1 MSESVPS
8 VPEGDG
14 NTESSPSLKDINPKK
29 HWCFTY
35 NNYDKY
41 VPSVPEF
48 YSQLAKICKKFVF
61 QEETGENG
69 TPHLQGYME
78 LLKKDRMTALK
89 KKLGN
94 KISWSVSRN
103 IEASIEYC
111 QKEDTRTGA
120 VYKYG
125 FPREIKIISSLF
137 NWQKD
142 VVDLLENEADDRSI
156 NWIYDPVGN
165 NGKTSLL
172 KYLVYHKKA
181 IFTTGGK
188 NGDVINL
195 IFNNKEYML
204 ESENS
209 IVLWNLPR
217 TIEADYISYNAIES
231 IKDGLISN
239 NKFECGSFICPNPHV
254 LIFANCLPNMKT
266 MTKDRWKIFTIENN
280 NLVPYISGSDS

>member
-1 MSESVPS
+1 MSSEPS
-8 VPEGDG
+8 EPAGVG
-14 NTESSPSLKDINPKK
+14 NTDINPLPNSNFQKK
-29 HWCFTY
+29 HYCFTY

-41 VPSVPEF
+41 EPSVPEF
-48 YSQLAKICKKFVF
+48 CNKLKAICKKYVF
-61 QEETGENG
+61 QQETGESG
-69 TPHLQGYME
+69 TPHLQGYCE
-78 LLKKDRMTALK
+78 LLKKDRITGLK
-89 KKLGN
+89 KKLGD
-94 KISWSVSRN
+94 KIRWSETNN
-103 IEASIEYC
+103 IDASIAYC
-111 QKEDTRTGA
+111 QKEDTRTGDIF
-120 VYKYG
+120 KYG

-137 NWQKD
+137 DWQKD
-142 VVDLLENEADDRSI
+142 VVQLLSEEADDRTV
-156 NWIYDPVGN
+156 NWIYDPIGN

-188 NGDVINL
+188 NADVINL
-195 IFNNKEYML
+195 IFNNKDYML

-254 LIFANCLPNMKT
+254 VIFANCLPNTKT
-266 MTKDRWKIFTIENN
+266 MTKDRWKIYTIENHK
-280 NLVPYISGSDS
+280 LVSYISGLGL